1 MSSAMNAAVPTGV
14 SPDGPF
20 VPFRTSQFVGRK
32 VLVLAPH
39 QDDEALG
46 CGGAILLHAHHGD
59 AVKVIFLT
67 DGARGDVRGEHA
79 AAEYVERRE
88 REARQA
94 ATILGVTD
102 LEFWNAPDGELSTVD
117 SLPNRLTQL
126 LRDYRPTLVYAPS
139 PIEFHPDHRATAALL
154 WNALQQVPM
163 AGEVAFFEI
172 NRPLQA
178 NALLDI
184 TGVADAKRRACDV
197 YVSQLA
203 NYPYTDAM
211 LGLNRYRAL
220 TVAATCDY
228 AEGYFVM
235 AASEIAGRA
244 IETFAERQ
252 HVTPHRPPAA
262 PPLVSIIVRTRNR
275 VARLSEAL
283 ASLHLQTQR
292 DLEVIVVND
301 GGIDVR
307 AVIAEWD
314 GRLDIRYVWHDTPR
328 GRAAAANTGLNVAR
342 GKYLGFLDDDDRL
355 YPGHLEKLTA
365 HLEATGD
372 AAAYSDCERT
382 RYAWNGRGFALAGPP
397 QIYKGVD
404 FDRER
409 LQFGNYIPIMT
420 MLMRRELLAGVGGF
434 DESLEC
440 LEDWDYW
447 LRLSTRTSFR
457 RIPGVTA
464 EYRMFDE
471 PTHDWRRWQA
481 AIYRKNVSFW
491 TVENVASVW
500 PRIEASFEAR
510 EAALLD
516 TLAAERAARRD
527 EVAALHAELQLVRG
541 SLPQR
546 LSRRV
551 RRLLPERA
559 VTFVRRVA
567 ASRRV

>member
-1 MSSAMNAAVPTGV
+1 MPSAMTSVPTGV
-14 SPDGPF
+14 SPEGPF
-20 VPFRTSQFVGRK
+20 VPFKTSQFVGRK

-46 CGGAILLHAHHGD
+46 CGGAILLHSRHGD
-59 AVKVIFLT
+59 PVKVIFLT

-79 AAEYVERRE
+79 AAEYVGRRD

-94 ATILGVTD
+94 ATVLGVTD
-102 LEFWNAPDGELSTVD
+102 LEFWHAPDGELSTVGTV
-117 SLPNRLTQL
+117 LHRLIHL
-126 LRDYRPTLVYAPS
+126 LQDYRPTLVYAPS

-154 WNALQQVPM
+154 WDALQQVPID
-163 AGEVAFFEI
+163 GEIAFFEI

-178 NALLDI
+178 NALVDI
-184 TGVADAKRRACDV
+184 TGVADAKRQACDV

-220 TVAATCDY
+220 TVAATSAY

-235 AASEIAGRA
+235 TAAEIAGRS
-244 IETFAERQ
+244 IQTFAERQ
-252 HVTPHRPPAA
+252 HLTPHRPPAA
-262 PPLVSIIVRTRNR
+262 SPLVSIIVRTRDR

-301 GGIDVR
+301 GGVDVR
-307 AVIAEWD
+307 PAIAEWD

-328 GRAAAANTGLNVAR
+328 GRAAAANTGLNLAR

-355 YPGHLEKLTA
+355 YPGHIEKLVA
-365 HLEATGD
+365 HLEATGE

-382 RYAWNGRGFALAGPP
+382 RYAWNGRAFAPAGPP
-397 QIYKGVD
+397 RVYKGVD

-420 MLMRRELLAGVGGF
+420 LLIRRELLEGVGRF

-440 LEDWDYW
+440 LEDWDFW
-447 LRLSTRTSFR
+447 LRLSGRISFR

-481 AIYRKNVSFW
+481 AIYRKNASFW
-491 TVENVASVW
+491 TVENVAAVW

-516 TLAAERAARRD
+516 ALAEERQARRD
-527 EVAALHAELQLVRG
+527 EAAALHAELELVRG

-546 LSRRV
+546 LSRSV
-551 RRLLPERA
+551 RRFLPERA
-559 VTFVRRVA
+559 VTFVRRVT